1 MDFPSF
7 NTLHT
12 KPLSSQPDK
21 HLLALIPLKYCALLK
36 IAGLF
41 GILIPAIAFSFISI
55 AIALYQPFNWS
66 NNALSDLGVVNG
78 LTSGLF
84 NSGLIIA
91 GVWALVFMVGL
102 LIKFNK
108 NLLGQVSAFVFALAC
123 LSLIAIGIFP
133 ESVVPT
139 HYLVSVAFFVFL
151 PISLFI
157 VTAAFVVV
165 HKIRMA
171 VFTIVI
177 AFASALPWILYFALY
192 YAPNVA
198 IPEFVSGLAGSAWIV
213 VIGYQMIKEAAAKP
227 ENT

>member
-1 MDFPSF
+1 M
-7 NTLHT
+7 HT
-12 KPLSSQPDK
+12 KPLSSKPDK
-21 HLLALIPLKYCALLK
+21 HLLAMIPLKYSPVLK

-41 GILIPAIAFSFISI
+41 GILTPAIAFSFIFI

-84 NSGLIIA
+84 NSGLIIT

-108 NLLGQVSAFVFALAC
+108 NLVGQVSAFVFALAC

-133 ESVVPT
+133 ENVVPT

-157 VTAAFVVV
+157 VAAAFVVV

-177 AFASALPWILYFALY
+177 AFASALPWILYFSLY

>member
-1 MDFPSF
+1 M
-7 NTLHT
+7 
-12 KPLSSQPDK
+12 
-21 HLLALIPLKYCALLK
+21 IPLNYSPVLK

-41 GILIPAIAFSFISI
+41 GILTPAIAFSFIFV
-55 AIALYQPFNWS
+55 AIVLYQPFNWS

-84 NSGLIIA
+84 NSGLIIT

-108 NLLGQVSAFVFALAC
+108 NLVGQISAFVLAC

-157 VTAAFVVV
+157 VAAAFVVV